1 MPVVGGRDL
10 TLLRSYCPPVEG
22 FTTLVVIYIIAVLV
36 VLVVRTQV
44 MNRLPDKVRHWT
56 AVPLHC
62 SSWLAMPVN
71 STTSGDVSEGKG

>member
-1 MPVVGGRDL
+1 MPVVGGGDL

-22 FTTLVVIYIIAVLV
+22 FTTLVVIYIITVLV
-36 VLVVRTQV
+36 VHTQG

-62 SSWLAMPVN
+62 SSWLAMAVN
-71 STTSGDVSEGKG
+71 STTSRGVSEGKG